1 MFPDFKSQLYLDFTL
16 FVLFLVKF
24 IFLFLQEHLVELDL
38 MDKLEYHTVQAV
50 QKLDPYAL
58 LNM

>member
-1 MFPDFKSQLYLDFTL
+1 MFLIML
-16 FVLFLVKF
+16 FCF
-24 IFLFLQEHLVELDL
+24 QEHLVELDL